1 MVAKARRLLA
11 TDTHTTHAAHD
22 LHRDPSGQLG
32 HVAAVAKTCPPV
44 FPTFRDF
51 GLHWFTRAQETQNEL
66 QKGHFIREGE
76 GGGRNESKRVIHL
89 HSLRVRAPNDRPLF
103 LFLVVMMMMKLIATC
118 QSWSWHVRTLNEDD
132 GGGFLVASA
141 GVSTKWSSFRGIF
154 I

>member
-76 GGGRNESKRVIHL
+76 GGGTKRVQEGHP
-89 HSLRVRAPNDRPLF
+89 SS
-103 LFLVVMMMMKLIATC
+103 
-118 QSWSWHVRTLNEDD
+118 QSESQ
-132 GGGFLVASA
+132 
-141 GVSTKWSSFRGIF
+141 STKRSPIVLVPGRHDDDEADRDLSIMVVARENSERG
-154 I
+154 